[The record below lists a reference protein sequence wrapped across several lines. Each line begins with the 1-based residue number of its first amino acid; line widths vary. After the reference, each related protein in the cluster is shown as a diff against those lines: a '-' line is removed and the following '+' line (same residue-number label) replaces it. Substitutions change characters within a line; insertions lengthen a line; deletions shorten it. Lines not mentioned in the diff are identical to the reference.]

1 MDSQYL
7 TTVLASWQHAS
18 LTRHWINVQKTPFSF
33 VSLGLR
39 SWPLDMNTDE
49 QGQVLLA
56 PTKTLNV
63 LLKLDKEW
71 A

>member
-7 TTVLASWQHAS
+7 TTELASWQYVS
-18 LTRHWINVQKTPFSF
+18 LTGHWINVRKTHCSF

-39 SWPLDMNTDE
+39 SWPLDVNTDE
-49 QGQVLLA
+49 QGQVLFA
-56 PTKTLNV
+56 TTKTLNIF
-63 LLKLDKEW
+63 LKLDKKW